1 MTQKFYCENFKS
13 IAWKF
18 QSLQSGFHGLGI
30 FTSERSSKLNRIS
43 LACLLPHIYFSHK
56 NCLRWWIYE
65 RSNLILSL
73 STSHSLRLT
82 NLLQFNLI
90 IQILSFLPFSTGGVS
105 VAFRKLPLRSSS
117 SKKLIFP
124 LVEHVSLAMFYANWR
139 IYLGAMIYRT
149 TKHVM
154 ISVQP

>member
-30 FTSERSSKLNRIS
+30 FTSKRSSKLNRIS

-73 STSHSLRLT
+73 SASHSLRLT

-105 VAFRKLPLRSSS
+105 VAFRKLSSPKQQQQEVDIPS
-117 SKKLIFP
+117 RRACLARYVLCKL
-124 LVEHVSLAMFYANWR
+124 ANLSR
-139 IYLGAMIYRT
+139 CYD
-149 TKHVM
+149 
-154 ISVQP
+154 ISHY